1 MAAGMASDPV
11 MVCVDGSVTSMRAAA
26 AGLALV
32 RDPTNVTVVVVA
44 PEHDP
49 MLVTGGGFVG
59 SVVSPE
65 EMVELDRLTDEEA
78 QRVARNAVDA
88 LGLPDAAIQILRGG
102 PGPALCAFAADVHA
116 RAIVMGTRGRGG
128 IKRAVLGSVA
138 DHVVRNAPCPV
149 IVTGPGA

>member
-1 MAAGMASDPV
+1 MAAGSPSDPV
-11 MVCVDGSVTSMRAAA
+11 MVCVDGSEHAMRAAA
-26 AGLALV
+26 TGLALV
-32 RDPTNVTVVVVA
+32 RDPANVTVVVVA

-49 MLVTGGGFVG
+49 MLVTGGGFAG

-65 EMVELDRLTDEEA
+65 EMVDLERHTEEEA
-78 QRVARNAVDA
+78 QRVAHNAVEE
-88 LGLPDAAIQILRGG
+88 LGVPDAAIQILRGA
-102 PGPALCAFAADVHA
+102 PGPALCAFAADIHA
-116 RAIVMGTRGRGG
+116 RAIIMGTRGRGG

>member
-1 MAAGMASDPV
+1 MEAGTAHDPV
-11 MVCVDGSVTSMRAAA
+11 VVCIDGSEISTRAGAT
-26 AGLALV
+26 GLAVV

-49 MLVTGGGFVG
+49 MLVTGGGFAG

-65 EMVELDRLTDEEA
+65 EMVDLERHTEEEA
-78 QRVARNAVDA
+78 QRVARSAIDE
-88 LGLPDAAIQILRGG
+88 LGVPDAAMCILRGA

-149 IVTGPGA
+149 VVTGPGA